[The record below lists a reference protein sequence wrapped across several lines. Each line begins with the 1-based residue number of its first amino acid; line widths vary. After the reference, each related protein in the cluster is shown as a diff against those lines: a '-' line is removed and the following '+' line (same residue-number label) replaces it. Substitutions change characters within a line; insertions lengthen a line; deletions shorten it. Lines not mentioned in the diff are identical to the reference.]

1 MKMRTGVA
9 WKSAAR
15 CVRLAER
22 IASIQP
28 ELSKVSAHNVSLSLF
43 GYAAEWFRRSSGMKG
58 NPLTP
63 AKFYSTTY
71 AVAGLTN
78 SSRGWHGIQAQS
90 LIGSVQI
97 DLRPTRPTKNSHV
110 SRGKAESY
118 ASDALPTHE
127 PLNECLQQ
135 EA

>member
-1 MKMRTGVA
+1 MRTGVA
-9 WKSAAR
+9 CKSAAT
-15 CVRLAER
+15 RLRYAER
-22 IASIQP
+22 AAK
-28 ELSKVSAHNVSLSLF
+28 KVSAHNVSLSLF